1 MPTQSS
7 DCIEG
12 TTLTVYSYV
21 VRQGKPIGTR
31 DVMRGAGLSSP
42 SVAYRHLQKLENLG
56 LLQRNEYGDY
66 IVKEKTKVRGY
77 LWVGRR
83 LLPRMLIYAFAFM
96 GILFLELAILAIHFE
111 AETSSANYQFTIFF
125 LIITLITA
133 AAMSLFLV
141 EGILQII
148 RSKRSRS
155 IDSTK

>member
-31 DVMRGAGLSSP
+31 DVMRGTGLSSP
-42 SVAYRHLQKLENLG
+42 SVAHRHLQKLETLG

-66 IVKEKTKVRGY
+66 IVKRKTKVRGY
-77 LWVGRR
+77 MWVGRR

-96 GILFLELAILAIHFE
+96 SVLILELVVLAIHLEPE
-111 AETSSANYQFTIFF
+111 AGNYQFTTFF
-125 LIITLITA
+125 LIITSITA
-133 AAMSLFLV
+133 VAMVLFLI
-141 EGILQII
+141 EGIMQVI
-148 RSKRSRS
+148 RSKRSR
-155 IDSTK
+155 IVDS